1 MLIISFD
8 IGIVNLGLTIL
19 QDETIL
25 IWEVIKLFDK
35 VKKNINTNN
44 LCEIIYIRMD
54 DIIGKLKDITN
65 DKIDYILLENQPS
78 KGIMKT
84 TQILLYGYFYNLK
97 YYDNYV
103 KEIIQ
108 VSASIKL
115 EGIEMDKTCNKNQQY
130 RNNKKKS
137 IELCKELIKNDLKLE
152 EIMNEYKLKQD
163 DLCDSLLQIIGFLKK
178 KNNIIEKVKSNI

>member
-19 QDETIL
+19 KDNNIL
-25 IWEVIKLFDK
+25 IWEVIKLLDK
-35 VKKNINTNN
+35 VKNININN
-44 LCEIIYIRMD
+44 LSEIIYIRMD
-54 DIIGKLKDITN
+54 DIIGRLKDITN

-84 TQILLYGYFYNLK
+84 TQMLLYGYFYNLK
-97 YYDNYV
+97 YYDNYIN
-103 KEIIQ
+103 EIVQ

-115 EGIEMDKTCNKNQQY
+115 EGVEMDKTCSKTQQY

-137 IELCKELIKNDLKLE
+137 IEICKQLIDNDIKLN
-152 EIMNEYKLKQD
+152 EILNEYKLKQD

-178 KNNIIEKVKSNI
+178 KKYIIIN